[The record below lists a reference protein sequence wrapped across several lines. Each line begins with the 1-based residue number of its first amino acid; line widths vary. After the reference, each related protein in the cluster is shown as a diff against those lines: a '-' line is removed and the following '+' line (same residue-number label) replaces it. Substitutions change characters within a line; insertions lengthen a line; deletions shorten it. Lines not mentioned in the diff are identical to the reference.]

1 MNLAAAVTVALT
13 ALRVNALRSFVAMLG
28 VIIGVG
34 SVIVMISISQG
45 AKAAVD
51 AQISALGANSLQIRP
66 GSSFRGGVRGG
77 SGSATPMSDEDV
89 DALRES
95 IPYVIAAAGIIQQR
109 GLTAV
114 VDGVNWATE
123 TAGTHPDYFIVRDWE
138 IVEGRSFN
146 VPEFDG
152 AARVAVIGRTVAN
165 ELFPA
170 GGAIGASIR
179 INGVPL
185 EITGIL
191 AERGQ
196 SSWGQDQDDVIF
208 VPATTMRDR
217 LGGVT
222 TTGVRNPVQSIWV
235 GIDRARNMDAATG
248 EITDL
253 LRVRRNIRI
262 GGEDDFSVVNFA
274 EFLRAR
280 NETESQLGLL
290 LAATAIISLVV
301 GGIGIMNIML
311 VSVTE
316 RTREIGLRLAIG
328 ARQADVRNQ
337 FLIEAVVLCVAG
349 GLVGMAGG
357 AMGALFIESLGE
369 FPVSIAPAIALVAI
383 GAAAGVGILFGFY
396 PAHRAS
402 KLNPIEALRYE

>member
-1 MNLAAAVTVALT
+1 MNFAAAVSVALT
-13 ALRVNALRSFVAMLG
+13 ALRVNALRSFLAMLG

-51 AQISALGANSLQIRP
+51 AQISALGANSLQVRP

-77 SGSATPMSDEDV
+77 SGSATPLSDEDV
-89 DALRES
+89 EALRENV
-95 IPYVIAAAGIIQQR
+95 PYVIAAAGLIQLR
-109 GLTAV
+109 GQTAV

-123 TAGTHPDYFIVRDWE
+123 VAGTHPDYFIVRDWS
-138 IVEGRSFN
+138 IVEGRPFN
-146 VPEFDG
+146 VPELDG
-152 AARVAVIGRTVAN
+152 SARVAVIGRTVAN

-170 GGAIGASIR
+170 GGAIGASVR
-179 INGVPL
+179 VGGVPL
-185 EITGIL
+185 EVVGIL

-208 VPATTMRDR
+208 LPTTTLRDR
-217 LGGVT
+217 LGGLSAA
-222 TTGVRNPVQSIWV
+222 GVRNPVQSIWL
-235 GIDRARNMDAATG
+235 GIDRARNMEVATE

-253 LRVRRNIRI
+253 LRVRRDIRV
-262 GGEDDFSVVNFA
+262 GGTDDFAVVNFA

-280 NETESQLGLL
+280 SETESQLGLL
-290 LAATAIISLVV
+290 LAATAVISLVV

-328 ARQADVRNQ
+328 AKQADVRNQ

-349 GLVGMAGG
+349 GLVGMACG
-357 AMGALFIESLGE
+357 AAGALVVESLGQ
-369 FPVSIAPAIALVAI
+369 FPVAIEPTIAFVAI

-402 KLNPIEALRYE
+402 QLNPIDALRYE

>member
-1 MNLAAAVTVALT
+1 MNPMAAVSVALT
-13 ALRVNALRSFVAMLG
+13 ALRVNALRSFLAMLG

-51 AQISALGANSLQIRP
+51 AQISALGANSLQVRP

-77 SGSATPMSDEDV
+77 AGSATPLSDEDV
-89 DALRES
+89 EALREQ

-114 VDGVNWATE
+114 VDGVNWSTE
-123 TAGTHPDYFIVRDWE
+123 VIGAHPDYFFVRDWA
-138 IVEGRSFN
+138 IVEGRAFT
-146 VPEFDG
+146 VPELDG
-152 AARVAVIGRTVAN
+152 AARVAVLGRTVVN

-170 GGAIGASIR
+170 GGAIGSSVR
-179 INGVPL
+179 INGVPV
-185 EITGIL
+185 EVVGIV

-208 VPATTMRDR
+208 VPTPTMRDR
-217 LGGVT
+217 LAGFARA
-222 TTGVRNPVQSIWV
+222 GVRNPVQSIWV
-235 GIDRARNMDAATG
+235 SIDQARNIPLATE
-248 EITDL
+248 EITDVM
-253 LRVRRNIRI
+253 RVRRNIRI
-262 GGEDDFSVVNFA
+262 GADDDFSVVNFA
-274 EFLRAR
+274 EFIRAR
-280 NETESQLGLL
+280 SETESQLGLL
-290 LAATAIISLVV
+290 LAATAVISLVV

-328 ARQADVRNQ
+328 ARRADVRNQ
-337 FLIEAVVLCVAG
+337 FLIEAVVLCSAG
-349 GLVGMAGG
+349 GLIGMICG
-357 AMGALFIESLGE
+357 AIGALVVESMGQ
-369 FPVSIAPAIALVAI
+369 FAVSIEPTIALVAI
-383 GAAAGVGILFGFY
+383 AAAAGVGIMFGFY

-402 KLNPIEALRYE
+402 RLNPIDALRYE

>member
-13 ALRVNALRSFVAMLG
+13 ALRVNALRSFLAMLG

-262 GGEDDFSVVNFA
+262 GGEDDFF
-274 EFLRAR
+274 RR
-280 NETESQLGLL
+280 K
-290 LAATAIISLVV
+290 
-301 GGIGIMNIML
+301 
-311 VSVTE
+311 
-316 RTREIGLRLAIG
+316 
-328 ARQADVRNQ
+328 
-337 FLIEAVVLCVAG
+337 LC
-349 GLVGMAGG
+349 
-357 AMGALFIESLGE
+357 
-369 FPVSIAPAIALVAI
+369 
-383 GAAAGVGILFGFY
+383 
-396 PAHRAS
+396 
-402 KLNPIEALRYE
+402 